1 MKKWVVKYR
10 NILFSIIASLAFA
23 FYYFSVFS
31 TNYISAIPPFQE
43 KFQKLEQ
50 QMDAFLL
57 TQKAALKVHKKN
69 LNWNNFDLNPTFNLH
84 VYHKDSLLI
93 WNTNQVPIIR
103 FADIHFPA
111 EGIIH
116 LQNGWYNAK
125 VIKEGDY
132 TLCASFLIKQDYS
145 YENKDLTNKFVSGL
159 ELPFDASISLEQ
171 APSFSVFSKQ
181 KSFLFSLIPNE
192 YQPATEAES
201 IALLLLLLASISLWL
216 VALLKITIKIRKP
229 YNWLLPLV
237 LIIIRILSLSYNWF
251 GFLQDTHGFQATLYG
266 MNAWFPNFFEYLVNC
281 TVIIFIISFFK
292 HVFSSPTFIK
302 NNRLIGLIFFLSTI
316 PFWALILYL
325 NKGLIEN
332 SSIPLII
339 ENLFSLNS
347 YSILAIASMGLL
359 FYSYF
364 TFTKT
369 IIHYNKL
376 SKNNPLI
383 LSIVL
388 FMGGLVF
395 FFYEMNFGYEL
406 VFASLFP
413 LLLNALI
420 IYLVYRE
427 GKSYQLGF
435 GIIFLG
441 LFSLV
446 SALNLM
452 DFNNR
457 KEKSERELYANQLAT
472 EKDIVTEIEYSNIKE
487 KIKEDNGLKIFISSP
502 LTIGLSDF
510 EEGLERRIFN
520 GFWERY
526 EMNFNLYDLNGKS
539 LLLGG
544 DNRKNAYEYLNEI
557 ISKHGIVS
565 EIDSNMF
572 FVSDYT
578 GQYSYIIQQPIK
590 IDTSSAVLY
599 CTLKSKKIPE
609 EIGFPRLLISSK
621 AQVFESL
628 EKYAIA
634 KYHKNRL
641 ITNYG
646 GFNFPSTLK
655 PINTWE
661 KESKDYYNADGF
673 NHYILK
679 KPNHDVVILSSKNIT
694 FLELITS
701 FSYLFSFY
709 GILLLPILFQFN
721 YTPIFKRTLS
731 LAVKIQLV
739 LIGLVFVSLLAFSY
753 GSGLFV
759 SNQYNQYT
767 QDVIKEKLTSVEME
781 LRNKLASQKNLSLA
795 NDGNYIAYLL
805 QNFSK
810 VFVTDINFY
819 DTGGYMIASSRPK
832 VFNMGLLSEQMN
844 PLAIKA
850 FLVNN
855 KSELIHDECI
865 GNLNYTSA
873 YLPFYNHEGK
883 LLGFLNLQH
892 FGQQKDFENQIQKF
906 LVAIINVFMLLLAI
920 SIVLAIFISNWVTA
934 PLRLLQDNFSKIR
947 FGKHNQQISYNKE
960 DEIGALVKDYNKK
973 LEELEFTAQQLAQS
987 ERESAWR
994 EMAKQVAHEIKN
1006 PLTPMKLSLQQLLR
1020 VYNANDP
1027 ESENK
1032 VKKVADSIIEQI
1044 DALTKI
1050 ANEFSNF
1057 AKMPRPE
1064 EVTMDLLPII
1074 KNVSEVFRQEAN
1086 CEITIET
1093 TLKTVNV
1100 KADKDQMIRTFN
1112 NLIKN
1117 AIQSIP
1123 ENKEG
1128 KIRIR
1133 IKKEEK
1139 QFLIE
1144 IEDNGT
1150 GIPQDKKPNIFVPYF
1165 TTKSAGTGLGLAM
1178 VKQIVENHNGTI
1190 YFTTKE
1196 GKGTSFTIEFPR
1208 VD

>member
-10 NILFSIIASLAFA
+10 NILFSIIASLSFV

-31 TNYISAIPPFQE
+31 TNYTSEIPSFQE
-43 KFQKLEQ
+43 KFQRLEEK
-50 QMDAFLL
+50 MDAFLL
-57 TQKAALKVHKKN
+57 TKKEALKTNKKQV
-69 LNWNNFDLNPTFNLH
+69 NWNNLDPNPTFNLH
-84 VYHKDSLLI
+84 IYRKDSLLF

-103 FADIHFPA
+103 FADIHFPS

-125 VIKEGDY
+125 VLKEGSY
-132 TLCASFLIKQDYS
+132 TICASFLIKYDYS
-145 YENKDLTNKFVSGL
+145 YENKDLTNKFVPEL
-159 ELPFDASISLEQ
+159 ELPYDASISLEQ
-171 APSFSVFSKQ
+171 DSSFSVFSNK
-181 KSFLFSLIPNE
+181 KEFLFSLIPNE
-192 YQPATEAES
+192 YQTATEAES
-201 IALLLLLLASISLWL
+201 ITLLLLLLASVSFWL
-216 VALLKITIKIRKP
+216 VLLYKFSLKINNP
-229 YNWLLPLV
+229 YNWLIPTA
-237 LIIIRILSLSYNWF
+237 LIFIRILSLKYNWF
-251 GFLQDTHGFQATLYG
+251 GFLDDTHGFQATLYG

-281 TVIIFIISFFK
+281 IVIIFIISFFK
-292 HVFSSPTFIK
+292 RAFSSPTLLK
-302 NNRLIGLIFFLSTI
+302 NNRLVGLIFFILTI
-316 PFWALILYL
+316 PFWAFILYL

-364 TFTKT
+364 AFTKT
-369 IIHYNKL
+369 IIYYNKQ
-376 SKNNPLI
+376 SKNNPLSLAFVALI
-383 LSIVL
+383 
-388 FMGGLVF
+388 GGLIF
-395 FFYEMNFGYEL
+395 FFYEIHFGYQL
-406 VFASLFP
+406 VFSSLFP
-413 LLLNALI
+413 LLLNALL
-420 IYLVYRE
+420 IYLVYRD

-435 GIIFLG
+435 GIVFLG

-446 SALNLM
+446 SAFNLM
-452 DFNNR
+452 NFNSR

-472 EKDIVTEIEYSNIKE
+472 EKDIVTEIEYSTIKQ
-487 KIKEDNGLKIFISSP
+487 KIKDDNAIKIFISSP
-502 LTIGLSDF
+502 FTIGLSDF

-544 DNRKNAYEYLNEI
+544 DNKKNAYDDLNEI
-557 ISKHGIVS
+557 ITKHGTVS

-590 IDTSSAVLY
+590 IDTFEAVLY

-628 EKYAIA
+628 EKYSIA
-634 KYHKNRL
+634 KYHNDRL
-641 ITNYG
+641 ITRYG
-646 GFNFPSTLK
+646 DFNFPSTLN
-655 PINTWE
+655 PIKTWE
-661 KESKDYYNADGF
+661 KESKDYFNYGDF

-679 KPNHDVVILSSKNIT
+679 KSNRDVVILSSKNIT
-694 FLELITS
+694 GIELLTS

-709 GILLLPILFQFN
+709 GILLLPFLFQFN

-739 LIGLVFVSLLAFSY
+739 LIGLVFVSLLAFGY
-753 GSGLFV
+753 GSGIFV

-781 LRNKLASQKNLSLA
+781 LRNKLASQKILSITS
-795 NDGNYIAYLL
+795 DGNYIEYLL

-819 DTGGYMIASSRPK
+819 DTQGYMIASSRSK

-844 PLAIKA
+844 PSAIKA
-850 FLVNN
+850 FLVNSN
-855 KSELIHDECI
+855 SEFIHDEHI

-892 FGQQKDFENQIQKF
+892 FGQQKDFEIQIQKF
-906 LVAIINVFMLLLAI
+906 LVAIINVFMLLLAV

-934 PLRLLQDNFSKIR
+934 PLRLLQENFSKIR
-947 FGKHNQQISYNKE
+947 FGKHNLQISYNKE

-973 LEELEFTAQQLAQS
+973 LEELEFTAQQLAQN

-1020 VYNANDP
+1020 VYNPNDP
-1027 ESENK
+1027 ESEKK

-1074 KNVSEVFRQEAN
+1074 E
-1086 CEITIET
+1086 
-1093 TLKTVNV
+1093 
-1100 KADKDQMIRTFN
+1100 
-1112 NLIKN
+1112 
-1117 AIQSIP
+1117 
-1123 ENKEG
+1123 
-1128 KIRIR
+1128 
-1133 IKKEEK
+1133 
-1139 QFLIE
+1139 
-1144 IEDNGT
+1144 
-1150 GIPQDKKPNIFVPYF
+1150 
-1165 TTKSAGTGLGLAM
+1165 
-1178 VKQIVENHNGTI
+1178 
-1190 YFTTKE
+1190 
-1196 GKGTSFTIEFPR
+1196 
-1208 VD
+1208 

>member
-1 MKKWVVKYR
+1 MRKWVVKYR
-10 NILFSIIASLAFA
+10 NILFSIIASLAFII
-23 FYYFSVFS
+23 YYLSVFS
-31 TNYISAIPPFQE
+31 SNYTSEIPAFQK
-43 KFQKLEQ
+43 KFQHLEEK
-50 QMDAFLL
+50 MDAFLL
-57 TQKAALKVHKKN
+57 SNKAALKNNKKHIS
-69 LNWNNFDLNPTFNLH
+69 WNNFEPNPTFNLH
-84 VYHKDSLLI
+84 IYHKDSLFF
-93 WNTNQVPIIR
+93 WNTNQLPIMR
-103 FADIHFPA
+103 FAEIHFPS

-125 VIKEGDY
+125 VLKVGSY
-132 TLCASFLIKQDYS
+132 TICSSFLIKHDYS
-145 YENKDLTNKFVSGL
+145 YENKDLTNKFVSEL

-171 APSFSVFSKQ
+171 DSDYSVFSKE
-181 KSFLFSLIPNE
+181 KTFLFSLIPNE
-192 YQPATEAES
+192 YQPANETQS
-201 IALLLLLLASISLWL
+201 IVLLLLLLASVSLWL
-216 VALLKITIKIRKP
+216 VVLLKLSLKIINP
-229 YNWLLPLV
+229 YNWLIPIT
-237 LIIIRILSLSYNWF
+237 IILIRILSLNYNWF
-251 GFLQDTHGFQATLYG
+251 GFLNDTHGFQASLYG
-266 MNAWFPNFFEYLVNC
+266 MNSWFPNFFEYLANC
-281 TVIIFIISFFK
+281 AVIIFVISFFK
-292 HVFSSPTFIK
+292 HAFSASTLLR
-302 NNRLIGLIFFLSTI
+302 NNRSVGIIFFLLTI

-369 IIHYNKL
+369 IIQYNKL
-376 SKNNPLI
+376 SKNNP
-383 LSIVL
+383 VL
-388 FMGGLVF
+388 LAFIAFIGGLVF
-395 FFYEMNFGYEL
+395 FFYEMNFGYQL

-413 LLLNALI
+413 LLIHALI
-420 IYLVYRE
+420 IFLVYRD
-427 GKSYQLGF
+427 GKNYQLGF

-472 EKDIVTEIEYSNIKE
+472 EKDIVTEIEYSTIKD
-487 KIKEDNGLKIFISSP
+487 KINEDNGLKIFVSSP
-502 LTIGLSDF
+502 FKIGLSDF

-544 DNRKNAYEYLNEI
+544 DNKKNDYEDLNEI
-557 ISKHGIVS
+557 VSKHGIVS

-572 FVSDYT
+572 FVSDYS

-628 EKYAIA
+628 EKYSIA
-634 KYHKNRL
+634 KYHKGRL
-641 ITNYG
+641 IKRYG
-646 GFNFPSTLK
+646 GFNYPSSLK
-655 PINTWE
+655 PIKTWE
-661 KESKDYYNADGF
+661 KESKNYYAADGF

-679 KPNHDVVILSSKNIT
+679 KPNNDIVILSSQNIT
-694 FLELITS
+694 VIELITS

-739 LIGLVFVSLLAFSY
+739 LIGLVFVSLLAFGY
-753 GSGLFV
+753 GSGIFV
-759 SNQYNQYT
+759 RNQYNEYT
-767 QDVIKEKLTSVEME
+767 QDVIKEKITSVEME
-781 LRNKLASQKNLSLA
+781 LRNKLANQKNLSIA
-795 NDGNYIAYLL
+795 KDGNYIEFLL

-850 FLVNN
+850 FLVDN
-855 KSELIHDECI
+855 KSELIHDEHI

-873 YLPFYNHEGK
+873 YLPFYNHEGR

-892 FGQQKDFENQIQKF
+892 FGQQKDFEIQIQKF

-1027 ESENK
+1027 ESEKK

-1074 KNVSEVFRQEAN
+1074 ENVSEVFRQEAN
-1086 CEITIET
+1086 CEITIES
-1093 TLKTVNV
+1093 TLKTVNI

-1112 NLIKN
+1112 NLINN
-1117 AIQSIP
+1117 AIQAIP
-1123 ENKEG
+1123 EDKEG

-1133 IKKEEK
+1133 IKKEENL
-1139 QFLIE
+1139 FLVE

-1150 GIPQDKKPNIFVPYF
+1150 GISHDKKPNIFVPYF
-1165 TTKSAGTGLGLAM
+1165 TTKTAGTGLGLAM
-1178 VKQIVENHNGTI
+1178 VKQIVENHNGSI
-1190 YFTTKE
+1190 YFTTQE
-1196 GKGTSFTIEFPR
+1196 GKGTVFTIELPCIA
-1208 VD
+1208 